1 MITRA
6 SDGESLAW
14 YRSAAGIIFN
24 STLFEY
30 FFNPTNYANLYLT
43 IYSFILE
50 CLQYQNYGLIW
61 NKRDLFTI
69 TAYDFVGY
77 FIV

>member
-1 MITRA
+1 MITRE

-24 STLFEY
+24 SSLFEY
-30 FFNPTNYANLYLT
+30 FSIQQITLIYVT

-50 CLQYQNYGLIW
+50 CLQYQNYGLSAIY
-61 NKRDLFTI
+61 LP
-69 TAYDFVGY
+69 
-77 FIV
+77 